1 MDDIRKLLEEAW
13 TDGFKNG
20 LHPGA
25 IEDAFE
31 KWFDTV
37 DLKAWLIMGI
47 ENDKN

>member
-20 LHPGA
+20 RRPW
-25 IEDAFE
+25 IEGAFE

-37 DLKAWLIMGI
+37 DLKAWLIMGNA
-47 ENDKN
+47 NDKN